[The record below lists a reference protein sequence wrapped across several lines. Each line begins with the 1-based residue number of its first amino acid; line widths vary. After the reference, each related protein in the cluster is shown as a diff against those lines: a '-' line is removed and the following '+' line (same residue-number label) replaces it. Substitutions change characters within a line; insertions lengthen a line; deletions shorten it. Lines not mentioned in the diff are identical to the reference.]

1 MANAGVDQEI
11 RMKLAG
17 QSSNA
22 VNVIYTHL
30 DHETFSDAVHAVPS
44 LFQEGGDE

>member
-17 QSSNA
+17 HSSNA
-22 VNVIYTHL
+22 VNDIYTHL